1 MYVHVHDGLVSKDEF
16 SGQQE
21 LRRDI
26 IIYSLT
32 LFTKFFLIPVNSPP
46 YPPRPSPPLY
56 TCRILPS
63 FFIFSSNFLRFFTL
77 GFLTSFLRLGA
88 RPLFF
93 AIAYVMALFL
103 SWPTSSC
110 AQASQ

>member
-1 MYVHVHDGLVSKDEF
+1 MVRSDWFTRWTRFTGLISEVGKN
-16 SGQQE
+16 QE
-21 LRRDI
+21 RDI
-26 IIYSLT
+26 IIYNLM
-32 LFTKFFLIPVNSPP
+32 LLTKFFLIPVNSPP

-93 AIAYVMALFL
+93 AIAYVMALFP
-103 SWPTSSC
+103 SGPTSS
-110 AQASQ
+110 